1 MIDDAVFAL
10 DGDPAPALRGGA
22 SGDAAPALRGGA
34 SLGPRFLPGRH
45 AIGPWAADKL
55 HGGPVLG
62 LIARAVQSAM
72 PDPELVLARLSV
84 DMFRPVPAEPL
95 TLAVETIRQG
105 SRLAL
110 LRVTVNNDSSAFA
123 QGTALLLRAS
133 SAATPPQSTSGS
145 APALRGGASSPAG
158 PEGLPTESLMRNA
171 ARSEGRRPPAG
182 FHTRVET
189 RWTARTATEPLAI
202 WFRMPLPL
210 IAGEPTSPLVAAIAL
225 CDFANA
231 VASIAASERG
241 PAQPYINAD
250 ATLYLTRP
258 PQGDWFCLEDH
269 GHQSHQGISTAEC
282 TVYDASGPL
291 GRVMQARLVVR

>member
-1 MIDDAVFAL
+1 MTDDAVFAL
-10 DGDPAPALRGGA
+10 D
-22 SGDAAPALRGGA
+22 
-34 SLGPRFLPGRH
+34 GPRFLPGRH

-72 PDPELVLARLSV
+72 PDPELVLARLNV

-95 TLAVETIRQG
+95 MLAVETIRQG

-110 LRVTVNNDSSAFA
+110 LRVTVHNESGAFA
-123 QGTALLLRAS
+123 QGSALLLRAS
-133 SAATPPQSTSGS
+133 GSATPPQSAPTTST
-145 APALRGGASSPAG
+145 PAG
-158 PEGLPTESLMRNA
+158 PEGLPSESLMRNA
-171 ARSEGRRPPAG
+171 TRSEGRRPPAG

-189 RWTARTATEPLAI
+189 RWPARTPAEPLAI

-210 IAGEPTSPLVAAIAL
+210 IAGEPTTPLVAAIAL

-250 ATLYLTRP
+250 ATLYLTRA
-258 PQGDWFCLEDH
+258 PQGDWFCLQDH

-282 TVYDASGPL
+282 IVYDASGPL
-291 GRVMQARLVVR
+291 GRVMQARLAVR